1 MAHGRGKAR
10 RLTYDGGRAGMVR
23 LSLYPSMSRLFG
35 VNNVHRSP
43 FTVHRSPF
51 TVHRSPFGVRRSG
64 GGRKPFSAPNLRP
77 APSRDS
83 TAVFVLPRSGP
94 GSSLAKDPRSIS
106 HVPTEGG
113 VGVVAAGGQCCRASV
128 LSPKYEVFCCDQNGP
143 PARRSEPDWR

>member
-51 TVHRSPFGVRRSG
+51 TVHRSAFRR
-64 GGRKPFSAPNLRP
+64 RKE
-77 APSRDS
+77 
-83 TAVFVLPRSGP
+83 TVF
-94 GSSLAKDPRSIS
+94 
-106 HVPTEGG
+106 
-113 VGVVAAGGQCCRASV
+113 
-128 LSPKYEVFCCDQNGP
+128 
-143 PARRSEPDWR
+143 RSEPTASAESRLYRGLRPTQIGAWLKSCQGSQID